1 MFISLQLLMQYYWSF
16 LGVGSLRRQ
25 LYSSRSRPRAE
36 MRGEGQE
43 DPLTVTLCVT
53 KTLIKIINK

>member
-36 MRGEGQE
+36 VHGEGEE
-43 DPLTVTLCVT
+43 DPL
-53 KTLIKIINK
+53 